1 MKKSPTEV
9 ARLLVANALKYAQ
22 TKDKSLRR
30 FTVTKKVVRIIAN
43 RKWMQDTDPFW
54 NDLSDAL
61 LEYDH
66 VMFPVTANDTKI
78 AVMHKQAMNNWIT
91 LSDRYV
97 RDLGPSDIDKLLEF
111 WETEPDIA
119 DDVDHDGE

>member
-9 ARLLVANALKYAQ
+9 ARLLVANALKYAE
-22 TKDKSLRR
+22 TKGKGLRR
-30 FTVTKKVVRIIAN
+30 FTVTKRVVRTIAN

-66 VMFPVTANDTKI
+66 AMLPVTTNDTKI
-78 AVMHKQAMNNWIT
+78 AVMHKDAINNWLT
-91 LSDRYV
+91 LSGKYSESMT
-97 RDLGPSDIDKLLEF
+97 PSEVDKLLEF
-111 WETEPDIA
+111 W
-119 DDVDHDGE
+119 